1 MTDTTSWPPLQ
12 RDYEP
17 ARRSIDVE
25 CIEQSIAAL
34 EIGLEAATELHASV
48 ADANGDRLPI
58 KTRYYA
64 KHVQAIERA
73 LQALRREAGK

>member
-1 MTDTTSWPPLQ
+1 MTTPNRQPLQ

-17 ARRSIDVE
+17 AKRSIDVE
-25 CIEQSIAAL
+25 CLEQTIAAL
-34 EIGLEAATELHASV
+34 EMGLEAATELHASV

-64 KHVQAIERA
+64 KQVEIIERA
-73 LQALRREAGK
+73 LHALRKESGK